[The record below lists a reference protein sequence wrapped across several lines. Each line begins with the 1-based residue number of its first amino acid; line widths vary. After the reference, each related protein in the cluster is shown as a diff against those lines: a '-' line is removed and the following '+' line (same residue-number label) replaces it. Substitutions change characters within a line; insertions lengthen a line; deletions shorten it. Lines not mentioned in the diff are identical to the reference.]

1 MNIDTELFRVLDDA
15 ELDLKDTPTVIKP
28 FYRSKKDYRNIL
40 DEDTIELRDQQSVLN
55 ASGQYSLLII
65 FQAMDAA
72 GKDGA
77 IKHVM
82 SGVNPQGCHVHS
94 FKAPTEADSNTIF
107 YGGVSSNCLNGERSE
122 FSTVRTMKTYWL
134 FVFILKF
141 WQNRN
146 FLT

>member
-1 MNIDTELFRVLDDA
+1 MILNFPCSGRNA

-94 FKAPTEADSNTIF
+94 FKAPIPKRNSNTDF

>member
-72 GKDGA
+72 GKDVTFTVSRRQP
-77 IKHVM
+77 KR
-82 SGVNPQGCHVHS
+82 N
-94 FKAPTEADSNTIF
+94 SNTIF